1 MLCSNLI
8 WQGGL
13 VLGLPL
19 HPPCC
24 IAWQRSDRSP
34 APFLC
39 FAEQAHCNPKM
50 VTGGNL
56 GRYPK
61 FFTSNFSRGDLNTFC
76 MKWEPQ
82 SRGSHGQSHHG
93 QPRVGRSSFLKPR
106 CLSDFK
112 IHYQC
117 FEFTKH
123 CKLAINQP
131 ALSQPVH
138 ILRSVPTVT
147 ASVIP
152 RDLVER
158 SLA

>member
-61 FFTSNFSRGDLNTFC
+61 FFTSTSPRVILTHFAWS
-76 MKWEPQ
+76 
-82 SRGSHGQSHHG
+82 GSHRAEAAMGSHHG
-93 QPRVGRSSFLKPR
+93 QPRVGRSSFLKPQR
-106 CLSDFK
+106 LSDFK